1 MNRVMTWQPWQ
12 EMRRLQREM
21 ERLFGDGNWTWRS
34 PLGGEFPPVNV
45 TRKDEGITLDVLC
58 PGVSRE
64 SLDVSVVGDA
74 VTVKGVRLPEPNV
87 TETGYHKQ
95 ERPLG
100 TFTRTVRIGE
110 RLDPNHTQANYSN
123 GVLHVKLTR
132 APEATP
138 KKITIQS

>member
-1 MNRVMTWQPWQ
+1 MNGAMTWQPWQ

-21 ERLFGDGNWTWRS
+21 ERLFGDGNAFWRS
-34 PLGGEFPPVNV
+34 SLGGEYPPINL
-45 TRKDEGITLDVLC
+45 TRNDEGITLDVLC
-58 PGVSRE
+58 PGISRE
-64 SLDVSVVGDA
+64 SLDVSVVADA
-74 VTVKGVRLPEPNV
+74 VTVRGERLIEPNV
-87 TETGYHKQ
+87 PEAGYHKQ

-110 RLDPNHTQANYSN
+110 RLDPDHTQANYSN
-123 GVLHVKLTR
+123 GILQVQLTR

>member
-1 MNRVMTWQPWQ
+1 MNRTMTWQPWQ

-21 ERLFGDGNWTWRS
+21 ERLFGDGNGIWRS
-34 PLGGEFPPVNV
+34 PLGGEYPPINL
-45 TRKDEGITLDVLC
+45 TRSDEGIVLEVLC
-58 PGVSRE
+58 PGVARE

-74 VTVKGVRLPEPNV
+74 VTVRGERV
-87 TETGYHKQ
+87 TEPGVSAGSCHKQ

-100 TFTRTVRIGE
+100 AFMRTVRIGE
-110 RLDPNHTQANYSN
+110 RLDPERTQANYRD
-123 GVLHVKLTR
+123 GILEVELTR